1 LAILGAQEGAK
12 SLDLTH
18 QWIIPNRHRSA
29 PAGCCLT
36 VFDFEKVLEQFSVA
50 LPVFCG

>member
-1 LAILGAQEGAK
+1 LGEAQEGAK
-12 SLDLTH
+12 LLDLTY

-36 VFDFEKVLEQFSVA
+36 VLDFEKAMPPHSGVLQI
-50 LPVFCG
+50 LI